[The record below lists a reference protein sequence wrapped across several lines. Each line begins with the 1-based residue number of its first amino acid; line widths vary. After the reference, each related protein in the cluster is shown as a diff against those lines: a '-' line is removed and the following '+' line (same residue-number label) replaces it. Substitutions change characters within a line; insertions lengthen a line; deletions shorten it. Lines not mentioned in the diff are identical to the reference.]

1 MSNADV
7 PRPESEPAPAR
18 DRQPRAAGRKGRALV
33 AERRRARLRR
43 SAVIR
48 RRVAAG
54 SITLFLGLW
63 AVIFVQ
69 MLSGHDPALARRSAN
84 ASGAHATTRTTTS
97 SSADTESASSG
108 SETAPQSG
116 SASESS
122 GAVTTGQS

>member
-18 DRQPRAAGRKGRALV
+18 DRQARAAGREGRQLV
-33 AERRRARLRR
+33 AARRRVRR
-43 SAVIR
+43 RRTTVIR
-48 RRVAAG
+48 RRIAAG

-63 AVIFVQ
+63 AVIFMQ
-69 MLSGHDPALARRSAN
+69 MVSGHDPALARRSAN
-84 ASGAHATTRTTTS
+84 AAGAHAATITTTS
-97 SSADTESASSG
+97 SSADNEPASSG
-108 SETAPQSG
+108 PETMSQSG